1 MYRILHHA
9 IEAFFSICGPPLVG
23 IASIKSGQITEER
36 ISEIAGLYFPVAA
49 VQAGILDI
57 SAENKA
63 EFIRGVLEG
72 YFPVQ

>member
-1 MYRILHHA
+1 M
-9 IEAFFSICGPPLVG
+9 
-23 IASIKSGQITEER
+23 R
-36 ISEIAGLYFPVAA
+36 ISEIAGLYFPVAI

-63 EFIRGVLEG
+63 EFIRGALDG